1 MTGNTCRSDVPA
13 SPQFDTHAK
22 RKFSRPEENW
32 PTGVSERYGDF
43 STTTP
48 FFAVLEVTPVTAVHV
63 VSGHTC
69 IMQRVVD
76 ESEYVL
82 RVLRS
87 MRDEASANPGLYDP
101 DARKR
106 MDEAIARVEDVL
118 RYARSQL
125 MVGSAEQNQKA
136 A

>member
-1 MTGNTCRSDVPA
+1 MD
-13 SPQFDTHAK
+13 FE
-22 RKFSRPEENW
+22 RKSNFLNELKC
-32 PTGVSERYGDF
+32 
-43 STTTP
+43 
-48 FFAVLEVTPVTAVHV
+48 FAVPEVTPVTAVHV
-63 VSGHTC
+63 VPGLSC

-82 RVLRS
+82 RVLHRV
-87 MRDEASANPGLYDP
+87 RDEASANPGLYDP

-106 MDEAIARVEDVL
+106 IDEAIARVEDVL

-125 MVGSAEQNQKA
+125 MVCSAEQNKKA